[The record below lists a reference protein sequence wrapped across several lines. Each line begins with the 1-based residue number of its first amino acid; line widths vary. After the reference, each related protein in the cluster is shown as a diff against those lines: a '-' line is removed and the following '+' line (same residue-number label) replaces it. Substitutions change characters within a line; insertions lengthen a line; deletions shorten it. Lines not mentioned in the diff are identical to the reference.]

1 MIILQI
7 NNQGDYIWITKKEIN
22 KIGWNS
28 KEVENRI
35 ESLIDDGF
43 ISSKENDNE
52 NIENLIEKESDNSTL
67 NEFLNK

>member
-1 MIILQI
+1 M
-7 NNQGDYIWITKKEIN
+7 DYKKEIN

-43 ISSKENDNE
+43 INSKENDNE

>member
-1 MIILQI
+1 PRRLYM
-7 NNQGDYIWITKKEIN
+7 DYKKEIN
-22 KIGWNS
+22 KIGWNL

>member
-1 MIILQI
+1 M
-7 NNQGDYIWITKKEIN
+7 DYEKEIN